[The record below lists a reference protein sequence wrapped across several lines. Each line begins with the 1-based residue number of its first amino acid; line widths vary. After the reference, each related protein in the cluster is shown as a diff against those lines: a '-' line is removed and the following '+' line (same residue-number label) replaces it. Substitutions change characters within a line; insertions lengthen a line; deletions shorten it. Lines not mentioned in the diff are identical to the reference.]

1 MTKYYG
7 IMPWDIGKLTLFQ
20 WQVYMEKIEKI
31 YTMFHPEPKKDNKS
45 NKVSSKSYKYDKENH
60 EELKHLAKRKGI
72 KLPKKGL

>member
-20 WQVYMEKIEKI
+20 WQIYMEKIEKI
-31 YTMFHPEPKKDNKS
+31 YTMFHPEPEKKKG
-45 NKVSSKSYKYDKENH
+45 KGSSKSYKYDKESH

-72 KLPKKGL
+72 KLPSKGM

>member
-31 YTMFHPEPKKDNKS
+31 YTMFHPVPEKKGSRGSSGGSGKTS
-45 NKVSSKSYKYDKENH
+45 NK
-60 EELKHLAKRKGI
+60 ELEQLARRKGI
-72 KLPKKGL
+72 KLPSKGM

>member
-31 YTMFHPEPKKDNKS
+31 YTMFHPVSEKKGSRGSSGGSGKTS
-45 NKVSSKSYKYDKENH
+45 NK
-60 EELKHLAKRKGI
+60 ELEQLARRRGI
-72 KLPKKGL
+72 KLPSKGM